1 MGKKSSSKSA
11 PEAGLSSFLLAQGQG
26 TRDDDLDAVFAN
38 SKGPS
43 TSITA
48 PSLKPTSDN
57 TSNKDQSNTKLS
69 KSSKGKGK
77 SAVVVPEPVQPQQ
90 QASSDSEQEEQVDDE
105 ILEPLKMDSDA
116 SLEMPSSDDD
126 DDDEDDDGVEQAYA
140 AKLAAQRIR
149 GEPLH
154 KKRIPDNSGQDS
166 AVEEDEDAGDDDEEM
181 INADDLTPGTILATQ
196 EHKVTTVDSINSK
209 KKLSKK
215 DKRVER
221 DDTPEQRDA
230 RTVFL
235 GNVPATCATS
245 RVGGAAACRRVP
257 TFDTDPFSAFSFDS
271 QPMKKALIRH
281 VLQSPTLLELLPAD
295 FPALKCDSIRFRS
308 IAFASTVFGRKESQ
322 SNDPDAPDANTDG
335 GRNRKRAREWRD
347 AEGSDQRGIRG
358 GFHAKDRLPSSSSN
372 RGSSGALTDGQ
383 KRRVA
388 LFRGD
393 LNQGKSTCNA
403 YLVLEPLKKD
413 SPSSLSEADLIK
425 LIVQSVDATDF
436 EGYTLRADIV
446 RPRSAA
452 ALIAAAQIAAKPDLS
467 IPLPANAP
475 QGPVYVVPAAEARR
489 TIFIG
494 GLDFAETEENV
505 RKAIEPVLVREK
517 GQPTGQKGWVEGV
530 RLIRDASSGLGKG
543 FGYVLL
549 QDPSCVDELLAL
561 PPGKFL
567 KVSKRKVRLERC
579 KTGIAA
585 ARAKASAN
593 AKNPSSNSNTTTAN
607 PNTKK
612 IEQPLSAPRDPSLR
626 LANRPIISTFKLASQ
641 TALAEK
647 QALQAA
653 QLATLPA
660 SDRKKIK
667 AVDPDRLARR
677 AEKKKQK
684 ILSERYERKMANLE
698 KSGSGILGR
707 ESRGEIR
714 RRKEK
719 RVKEGNRTGKRAKK
733 ADL

>member
-1 MGKKSSSKSA
+1 MGKKSFSKPTSS
-11 PEAGLSSFLLAQGQG
+11 EANLSSFLLAQGEG
-26 TRDDDLDAVFAN
+26 SKDNELDAVFAN

-43 TSITA
+43 SCITA
-48 PSLKPTSDN
+48 PSLIPVEK
-57 TSNKDQSNTKLS
+57 NKDKRH
-69 KSSKGKGK
+69 KSSKGKDQQRT
-77 SAVVVPEPVQPQQ
+77 PVKEAPG
-90 QASSDSEQEEQVDDE
+90 SETVEEEVDDE
-105 ILEPLKMDSDA
+105 ILEPLEIDSDA

-126 DDDEDDDGVEQAYA
+126 QDDDENDDGVEQAYA
-140 AKLAAQRIR
+140 AKLAARRIKEVR
-149 GEPLH
+149 SKN
-154 KKRIPDNSGQDS
+154 KKRKVEAERFDKQDS
-166 AVEEDEDAGDDDEEM
+166 EASDEEEDDDEEEEEEDDDDDEEEEDEEM
-181 INADDLTPGTILATQ
+181 IDADDLTPGTILATKQ
-196 EHKVTTVDSINSK
+196 SKSTTSEDTTTSK
-209 KKLSKK
+209 KKPSSK
-215 DKRVER
+215 DKRLER

-245 RVGGAAACRRVP
+245 R
-257 TFDTDPFSAFSFDS
+257 
-271 QPMKKALIRH
+271 PMKKALIRH
-281 VLQSPTLLELLPAD
+281 VLQSPTLLQLLPAD

-322 SNDPDAPDANTDG
+322 TNDPDAPDANPEG
-335 GRNRKRAREWRD
+335 SRNRKRAREWRD
-347 AEGSDQRGIRG
+347 SEGSDQRGVRG
-358 GFHAKDRLPSSSSN
+358 GFHAKEPVPSSSSN

-403 YLVLEPLKKD
+403 YLVLEPFKNTP
-413 SPSSLSEADLIK
+413 SSSLSDADLIK
-425 LIVQSVDATDF
+425 LIVQSVDATHF

-446 RPRSAA
+446 RPRSTA
-452 ALIAAAQIAAKPDLS
+452 ALVAAAQIAAKPDLS
-467 IPLPANAP
+467 VALPANAP
-475 QGPVYVVPAAEARR
+475 KGPVYVVPNAEARR
-489 TIFIG
+489 TVFIG
-494 GLDFAETEENV
+494 GLDFGETEENV

-517 GQPTGQKGWVEGV
+517 GKASGRKGWVEGV

-585 ARAKASAN
+585 ARAKASALVKN
-593 AKNPSSNSNTTTAN
+593 VSSLSNPSKT
-607 PNTKK
+607 PMQKMGGGGGG
-612 IEQPLSAPRDPSLR
+612 QVLGAPRDPSLR
-626 LANRPIISTFKLASQ
+626 FGNRPIISSSKLASQ
-641 TALAEK
+641 AALIEK
-647 QALQAA
+647 QAVQAT
-653 QLATLPA
+653 QLASLPP

-667 AVDPDRLARR
+667 ALDPDRLARR

-684 ILSERYERKMANLE
+684 VLSERYERKMANLE
-698 KSGSGILGR
+698 KSGTGILGR
-707 ESRGEIR
+707 ESRGELR
-714 RRKEK
+714 RRKEKK